1 MSLTDKVAVVL
12 GAGGGIGRAVATAFA
27 REGATVYLSGR
38 RLEPIQK
45 LQAEI
50 ASKGGR
56 AHAHRVDALDTA
68 AVETHMTHVAEHAGG
83 LDIAFNAI
91 GVGDVQGI
99 PLLEMELADYERPIT
114 TATRT
119 QFITSTAAARH
130 MAARGSGVILMIT
143 ASPARIGYPNT
154 GGFGVACAALEGFTR
169 SLAAEV
175 GGRGVRVV
183 CLRSAGSPDSP
194 AFDDEVLTNEKV
206 DPQLRLETQEVLR
219 SMTDRTMLGRLP
231 LTTEIG
237 NVAAFVAS
245 DDARSLTGTVIN
257 VTGGTTVD

>member
-1 MSLTDKVAVVL
+1 VLLTGKVAVVL
-12 GAGGGIGRAVATAFA
+12 GAGGGIGSAVATAFA

-38 RLEPIQK
+38 HHEPIQQ

-50 ASKGGR
+50 VSRGGR
-56 AHAHRVDALDTA
+56 AYAHQVDALDLA
-68 AVETHMTHVAEHAGG
+68 AVEEHMSHVAEHAGG
-83 LDIAFNAI
+83 FDIAFNAI

-99 PLLEMELADYERPIT
+99 PLIEMELADYERPIT
-114 TATRT
+114 IATRT
-119 QFITSTAAARH
+119 QFVTSTAAARH

-169 SLAAEV
+169 SLASEV

-183 CLRSAGSPDSP
+183 CLRSAGSPDAP
-194 AFDDEVLTNEKV
+194 AFNGEVLTNEKV
-206 DPQLRLETQEVLR
+206 DTQRRLETEQILQ

-231 LTTEIG
+231 LTTEIAD
-237 NVAAFVAS
+237 VAAFVAS
-245 DDARSLTGTVIN
+245 DHARPLTGTVVN
-257 VTGGTTVD
+257 VTCGTTVD